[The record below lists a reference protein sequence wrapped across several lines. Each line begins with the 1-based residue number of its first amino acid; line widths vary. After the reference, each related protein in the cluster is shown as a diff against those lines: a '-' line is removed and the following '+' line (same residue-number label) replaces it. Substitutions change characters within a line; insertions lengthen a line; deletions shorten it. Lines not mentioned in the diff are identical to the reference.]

1 MMAKYF
7 VTNALEPNGNPRSN
21 TYWPENGGLSF
32 QAFTRAGANYSQT
45 HDSNAEPVGDYQKNL
60 NLLAIIVGDDPADR
74 INTGERLVPPF
85 PCRVFHRQILGGR
98 QVNLS
103 ANNFS
108 LQPSAIDRST
118 TAGSVQPLG
127 MPIGSGLAQF
137 LDDPLET
144 GQSLNLTLPF
154 VDPGLFLADPG
165 GWLRGNFNNTFH
177 CALDFESVPAI
188 SGQPQRLFDVA
199 AAADGVVRFLRVL
212 NNGQANEGGIVLQHE
227 VAPGVVF
234 HTLYFHMD
242 KTTIPFSVG
251 DRVKRGQ
258 VLGKIV
264 RWMDGAIDMSHLHFM
279 VAVQAPTSTL
289 NCQHVPRLWF
299 LIDPCGV
306 YDYRTDNNYYPR
318 TTTGWETALRGA
330 ERKIHWAADPM
341 FWSLPVEHLTEYAPI
356 RRVQVRVR
364 RKELSGPDQLGEEH
378 DQFLVW
384 LDGMP
389 ETEYF
394 FAPIKQA
401 SDRTGEVEMIATL
414 REAFLH
420 GKQVKLG
427 YQRLGG
433 LKTISA
439 VWVGA

>member
-1 MMAKYF
+1 MARYF

-21 TYWPENGGLSF
+21 TYWPEDGGLRF
-32 QAFTRAGANYSQT
+32 QAFTGAGANYSET
-45 HDSNAEPVGDYQKNL
+45 PDSNAELVGDYQKNL
-60 NLLAIIVGDDPADR
+60 NLLAIIVGDDPAGR
-74 INTGERLVPPF
+74 VSTGERLAPTY
-85 PCRVFHRQILGGR
+85 PCRILHRQILGGR
-98 QVNLS
+98 QVNFASTNL
-103 ANNFS
+103 NI
-108 LQPSAIDRST
+108 QPSAVDRST
-118 TAGSVQPLG
+118 TAGSVQPVG
-127 MPIGSGLAQF
+127 MSIGPELVKF
-137 LDDPLET
+137 LDDPL
-144 GQSLNLTLPF
+144 GNDHSLNLTLPF
-154 VDPGLFLADPG
+154 VDPDLIMAAPG
-165 GWLRGNFNNTFH
+165 GWLRGNFDNTFH
-177 CALDFESVPAI
+177 CAIDFESRPAAPNA
-188 SGQPQRLFDVA
+188 PQRLFDVA
-199 AAADGVVRFLRVL
+199 AAADGVVRFLRVIS
-212 NNGQANEGGIVLQHE
+212 NGQANEGGIVLQHE
-227 VAPGVVF
+227 VAPGMVF

-279 VAVQAPTSTL
+279 VAVQAPTFTL
-289 NCQHVPRLWF
+289 NGQDMPRLWF

-318 TTTGWETALRGA
+318 TATGLGTALRGA

-341 FWSLPVEHLTEYAPI
+341 LWSLPVEHLTEYASI
-356 RRVQVRVR
+356 RRVQARVR
-364 RKELSGPDQLGEEH
+364 RKEISGPSQLGDEH
-378 DQFLVW
+378 EQFLVW

-394 FAPIKQA
+394 IAPIKQA
-401 SDRTGEVEMIATL
+401 SDSTGEVEMIATL

-427 YQRLGG
+427 YQRLGS
-433 LKTISA
+433 LKIISA